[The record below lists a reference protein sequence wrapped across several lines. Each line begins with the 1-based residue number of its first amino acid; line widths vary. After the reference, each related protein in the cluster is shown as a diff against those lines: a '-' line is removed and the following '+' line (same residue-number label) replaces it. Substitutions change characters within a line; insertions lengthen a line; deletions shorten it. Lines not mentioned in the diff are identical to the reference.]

1 MAKLSR
7 CTRSC
12 LDATGMDCGCACVGL
27 FCARCGETTA
37 FPAGVA
43 TPDGLGEVRTCEND
57 CGQQITTPLLVWTDD
72 KNAEV
77 TFES

>member
-1 MAKLSR
+1 MSSNR
-7 CTRSC
+7 IGQRVVHTEY
-12 LDATGMDCGCACVGL
+12 T

-72 KNAEV
+72 RNAEV